1 MCRDVSRKA
10 GAEMSQRQQFFL
22 RSPVI
27 ALNAARFIQ
36 GLPTDN
42 ERPLVVEIKPMT
54 RSLEQNARLWAML
67 TDLSEQVTWHG
78 LKLSA
83 EDWKHVMTAG
93 LKSQRAVPGIDGG
106 FVVLGQSTSKMS
118 KADMIELQ
126 ELIAAFG
133 AEHGVRFG
141 VEG

>member
-1 MCRDVSRKA
+1 MTTI
-10 GAEMSQRQQFFL
+10 QRFFL
-22 RSPVI
+22 RQPHHAI
-27 ALNAARFIQ
+27 NAMRFIQ

-42 ERPLVVEIKPMT
+42 DRPLVVEIKPIT

-78 LKLSA
+78 LKLSP

-106 FVVLGQSTSKMS
+106 FVVLGQSTSKMG
-118 KADMIELQ
+118 KAEMTELQ

-141 VEG
+141 ADE